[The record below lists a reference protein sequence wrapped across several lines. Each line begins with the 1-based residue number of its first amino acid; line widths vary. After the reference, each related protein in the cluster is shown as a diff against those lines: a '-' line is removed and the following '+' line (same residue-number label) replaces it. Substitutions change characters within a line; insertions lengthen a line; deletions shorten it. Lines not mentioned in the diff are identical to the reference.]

1 MWVVKGK
8 YLNETAPMSTLN
20 QCLRR
25 LFDHFWESLYL
36 YIYIYIFRVCER
48 CQSKYVLWVVKGK
61 HLNGTVPMGTQN
73 KCFSK
78 RSTFFGINNIFFRH
92 FSTGVGK
99 KLSTEICVVGN
110 QRNRLNGTVPMSTK
124 NKSLSIFHHVLKST

>member
-1 MWVVKGK
+1 
-8 YLNETAPMSTLN
+8 
-20 QCLRR
+20 
-25 LFDHFWESLYL
+25 
-36 YIYIYIFRVCER
+36 
-48 CQSKYVLWVVKGK
+48 
-61 HLNGTVPMGTQN
+61 MGTKN

-110 QRNRLNGTVPMSTK
+110 QRNRLNGTVPMNTQ